1 MVVTNIPGPSFP
13 LYALGGRLLEAFPVV
28 PLGANM
34 TLEVAVLS
42 YDGGL
47 NLCVT
52 ADRRSCPDA
61 QVFAAGIEH
70 GFAALHAAW
79 APALPA
85 GV

>member
-13 LYALGGRLLEAFPVV
+13 LYALGGRMLEAFPIV

-42 YDGGL
+42 YDGAL

-52 ADRRSCPDA
+52 ADPAACPDA
-61 QVFAAGIEH
+61 QVFATGVEH
-70 GFAALHAAW
+70 GFAALRASW
-79 APALPA
+79 EPALT
-85 GV
+85 

>member
-1 MVVTNIPGPSFP
+1 MVVTNIPGPAFP

-42 YDGGL
+42 YDGAL

-52 ADRRSCPDA
+52 ADHTACPDA
-61 QVFAAGIEH
+61 GIFAAGVAH
-70 GFAALHAAW
+70 GFAALHASW
-79 APALPA
+79 EPAIA
-85 GV
+85 